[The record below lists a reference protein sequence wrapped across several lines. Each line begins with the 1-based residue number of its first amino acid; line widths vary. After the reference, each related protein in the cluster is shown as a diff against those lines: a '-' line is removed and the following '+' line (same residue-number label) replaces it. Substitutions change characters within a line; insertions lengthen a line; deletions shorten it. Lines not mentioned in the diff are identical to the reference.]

1 MLANLPQFI
10 LSFVYISF
18 NAIFTCMLL
27 TDEYNDFA
35 VARKTLR
42 VSEPQGE
49 QRSSYFLQLPYR
61 YALPLMAASAGLQ
74 WLISQCLFLV
84 QISISSYDG
93 LKTDVISACGWSV
106 IAVIFMLAVGGM
118 FIPVLCG
125 FGFRRYN
132 PGIPIASSCSLAIAA
147 ACHPKPEEEDR
158 DIAVLPLMYGEVWRG
173 EDGVGLAAF
182 SSEVVKV
189 LEHGRFYK

>member
-1 MLANLPQFI
+1 
-10 LSFVYISF
+10 
-18 NAIFTCMLL
+18 MLL

-42 VSEPQGE
+42 VSEPQGK

-61 YALPLMAASAGLQ
+61 YALPLMAASGGLQ

-84 QISISSYDG
+84 QISINSYDG
-93 LKTDVISACGWSV
+93 FRTKVISACGWSI
-106 IAVIFMLAVGGM
+106 IAVIFMLIVGGT
-118 FIPVLCG
+118 FILVLCG
-125 FGFRRYN
+125 FGFRRYKA
-132 PGIPIASSCSLAIAA
+132 GIPIASSCSLAIAA
-147 ACHPKPEEEDR
+147 ACHPKPEEENR

-173 EDGVGLAAF
+173 EDGVGHAAF

-189 LEHGRFYK
+189 LEHGRFYR